1 MNRNKINEE
10 MQGFAD
16 HLENLKINFSDTPQ
30 YCNGNLTPWSEVKKG
45 EIASEIIM
53 AEKYY
58 MDPRNNEGTYEERR
72 AKLKEIIKSVFT
84 KFISERTKE
93 YESVV
98 CHYRGIDW
106 NQAGNS
112 SWKALT
118 CREDLRFDRNTL
130 VHTTN
135 GDWKGGPNYSDNDR
149 VISWKTGGHRRSE
162 TFAEIDARFYEIEK
176 LVINELNTARQVLQ
190 ERGISTDLP

>member
-1 MNRNKINEE
+1 MNKNQINDEL
-10 MQGFAD
+10 QGFAE
-16 HLENLKINFSDTPQ
+16 HLENLQTNFADTPQ
-30 YCNGNLTPWSEVKKG
+30 YCKGNLTPWTEVKKG

-72 AKLKEIIKSVFT
+72 EKLRAIIKKVFT
-84 KFISERTKE
+84 KFINDRTKE

-106 NQAGNS
+106 NQAGRS
-112 SWKALT
+112 SWKSIT

-130 VHTTN
+130 VRTTN
-135 GDWKGGPNYSDNDR
+135 GDWKGGPNYSNGDR
-149 VISWKTGGHRRSE
+149 TMSWKTGGHRRSE
-162 TFAEIDARFYEIEK
+162 TFAELDARYYDIDK
-176 LVINELNTARQVLQ
+176 LVINELNTARQLLQ
-190 ERGISTDLP
+190 ERGIATELP